1 MEYPI
6 LYSFIRCPYAMRAR
20 MALKLTN
27 TKCEIREVRLNNK
40 PKQMIDKSPKG
51 TVPVLVLQKKVID
64 ESNDII
70 EWALSSNNIFDGN
83 IDHDQINLTIN
94 LNVQNHL
101 ENILEDAIIKYDA
114 EASFGIILNVNNGEI
129 IAMTSLPDFDPNA
142 SYEQIADK
150 MRPINKFNRNTLG
163 VYEFGSVMKIFTTA
177 IGIEENIFHP
187 NSKLIRNIV
196 GGTSNIPKR
205 YPTIINAH
213 TNKKISV
220 KVLVIN

>member
-83 IDHDQINLTIN
+83 IDHDQIDLTNNLIELFDSKFKYNLDRYKYATRYENIDKDKHKKECLEILIN
-94 LNVQNHL
+94 LENLISNEGWILGSKINKLDISILPFIRQFRIADIEWFDKQNKIKGVQK
-101 ENILEDAIIKYDA
+101 ILFNFLDSNLFKEVMYKYD
-114 EASFGIILNVNNGEI
+114 VW
-129 IAMTSLPDFDPNA
+129 
-142 SYEQIADK
+142 
-150 MRPINKFNRNTLG
+150 
-163 VYEFGSVMKIFTTA
+163 
-177 IGIEENIFHP
+177 EENAEPQFFP
-187 NSKLIRNIV
+187 
-196 GGTSNIPKR
+196 
-205 YPTIINAH
+205 
-213 TNKKISV
+213 
-220 KVLVIN
+220 

>member
-51 TVPVLVLQKKVID
+51 TVPVLVLQKEVID

-83 IDHDQINLTIN
+83 IDNDQIDLTNNLIELFDSKFKYNLDRYKYATRYENIDKDKHKKECLDILIN
-94 LNVQNHL
+94 LENLISNEGWILGSKINKLDISILPFIRQFRIADIEWFDKQNKIKGIQK
-101 ENILEDAIIKYDA
+101 ILFNFLDSNLFKEVMYKYD
-114 EASFGIILNVNNGEI
+114 VW
-129 IAMTSLPDFDPNA
+129 
-142 SYEQIADK
+142 
-150 MRPINKFNRNTLG
+150 
-163 VYEFGSVMKIFTTA
+163 
-177 IGIEENIFHP
+177 EENAEPQFFP
-187 NSKLIRNIV
+187 
-196 GGTSNIPKR
+196 
-205 YPTIINAH
+205 
-213 TNKKISV
+213 
-220 KVLVIN
+220 

>member
-51 TVPVLVLQKKVID
+51 TVPVLVLQKEVID

-83 IDHDQINLTIN
+83 IDHDQMDLTNNLIELFDSKFKYNLDRYKYATRYENVNKDKHKKECLEILINLENVISNEGWILGSKINKLDISILPFIRQFRIADIEWFDKQNTIQGVQKILFNFLNSN
-94 LNVQNHL
+94 LFKEVMH
-101 ENILEDAIIKYDA
+101 KYD
-114 EASFGIILNVNNGEI
+114 VW
-129 IAMTSLPDFDPNA
+129 
-142 SYEQIADK
+142 
-150 MRPINKFNRNTLG
+150 
-163 VYEFGSVMKIFTTA
+163 
-177 IGIEENIFHP
+177 EENAKPQFFPYI
-187 NSKLIRNIV
+187 NMSKNR
-196 GGTSNIPKR
+196 
-205 YPTIINAH
+205 
-213 TNKKISV
+213 
-220 KVLVIN
+220 

>member
-51 TVPVLVLQKKVID
+51 TVPVLVLEKKVID

-83 IDHDQINLTIN
+83 IDHDQIDLTNNLIELFDSKFKYNLDRYKYATRYENINKDKHKKECLEILIN
-94 LNVQNHL
+94 LENLISNEGWILGSKINKLDISILPFIRQFRIADIEWFDKQNKIKGIQK
-101 ENILEDAIIKYDA
+101 ILFNFLDSNLFKEVMYKYD
-114 EASFGIILNVNNGEI
+114 VW
-129 IAMTSLPDFDPNA
+129 
-142 SYEQIADK
+142 
-150 MRPINKFNRNTLG
+150 
-163 VYEFGSVMKIFTTA
+163 
-177 IGIEENIFHP
+177 EENAEPQFFP
-187 NSKLIRNIV
+187 
-196 GGTSNIPKR
+196 
-205 YPTIINAH
+205 
-213 TNKKISV
+213 
-220 KVLVIN
+220 

>member
-51 TVPVLVLQKKVID
+51 TVPVLVLEKKVID

-83 IDHDQINLTIN
+83 IDHDQIDLTNNLIELFDSKFKYNLDRYKYATRYENINKDKHKKECLEILIN
-94 LNVQNHL
+94 LENVISNEGWILGSKINKLDISILPFIRQFRIADIEWFDKQNKIKGIQK
-101 ENILEDAIIKYDA
+101 ILFNFLDSNLFKEVMYKYD
-114 EASFGIILNVNNGEI
+114 VW
-129 IAMTSLPDFDPNA
+129 
-142 SYEQIADK
+142 
-150 MRPINKFNRNTLG
+150 
-163 VYEFGSVMKIFTTA
+163 
-177 IGIEENIFHP
+177 EENAEPQFFP
-187 NSKLIRNIV
+187 
-196 GGTSNIPKR
+196 
-205 YPTIINAH
+205 
-213 TNKKISV
+213 
-220 KVLVIN
+220 

>member
-51 TVPVLVLQKKVID
+51 TVPVLVLQKEVID

-83 IDHDQINLTIN
+83 IDHDQIDLTNNLIELFDSKFKYNLDRYKYATRYENINKDKHKKECLEILIN
-94 LNVQNHL
+94 LENVISNEGWILGSKINKLDISILPFIRQFRIADIEWFDKQNKIKGVQK
-101 ENILEDAIIKYDA
+101 ILFNFLDSNLFKEVMYKYD
-114 EASFGIILNVNNGEI
+114 VW
-129 IAMTSLPDFDPNA
+129 
-142 SYEQIADK
+142 
-150 MRPINKFNRNTLG
+150 
-163 VYEFGSVMKIFTTA
+163 
-177 IGIEENIFHP
+177 EENAEPQFFP
-187 NSKLIRNIV
+187 
-196 GGTSNIPKR
+196 
-205 YPTIINAH
+205 
-213 TNKKISV
+213 
-220 KVLVIN
+220 

>member
-51 TVPVLVLQKKVID
+51 TVPVLVLQKEVID

-83 IDHDQINLTIN
+83 IDNDQIDLTNNLIELFDSKFKYNLDRYKYATRYENIDKDKHKMECLDILIN
-94 LNVQNHL
+94 LENVISNKEWILGSKINKLDISILPFIRQFRIADIEWFDKQNKIKGIQK
-101 ENILEDAIIKYDA
+101 ILFNFLDSNLFKEVMYKYD
-114 EASFGIILNVNNGEI
+114 VW
-129 IAMTSLPDFDPNA
+129 
-142 SYEQIADK
+142 
-150 MRPINKFNRNTLG
+150 
-163 VYEFGSVMKIFTTA
+163 
-177 IGIEENIFHP
+177 EENAEPQFFP
-187 NSKLIRNIV
+187 
-196 GGTSNIPKR
+196 
-205 YPTIINAH
+205 
-213 TNKKISV
+213 KKIS
-220 KVLVIN
+220 KNR

>member
-51 TVPVLVLQKKVID
+51 TVPVLVLQKEVID

-83 IDHDQINLTIN
+83 IDNDQIDLTNNLIELFDSKFKYNLDRYKYATRYENIDKDKHKMECLDILIN
-94 LNVQNHL
+94 LENVISNK
-101 ENILEDAIIKYDA
+101 EWILGSKINKLDISILPFIRQFRIADIEWFDKQSKIKGIQKILFNFLDSNLFKEVMYKYD
-114 EASFGIILNVNNGEI
+114 VW
-129 IAMTSLPDFDPNA
+129 
-142 SYEQIADK
+142 
-150 MRPINKFNRNTLG
+150 
-163 VYEFGSVMKIFTTA
+163 
-177 IGIEENIFHP
+177 EENAEPQFFP
-187 NSKLIRNIV
+187 
-196 GGTSNIPKR
+196 
-205 YPTIINAH
+205 
-213 TNKKISV
+213 
-220 KVLVIN
+220 

>member
-51 TVPVLVLQKKVID
+51 TVPVLVLQKEVID

-83 IDHDQINLTIN
+83 IDNDQIDLTNNLIELFDSKFKYNLDRYKYATRYENIDKDKHKMECLDILIN
-94 LNVQNHL
+94 LENVISNKEWILGSKINKLDISILPFIRQFRIADIEWFDKQNKIKGIQK
-101 ENILEDAIIKYDA
+101 ILFNFLDSSLFKEVMYKYD
-114 EASFGIILNVNNGEI
+114 VW
-129 IAMTSLPDFDPNA
+129 
-142 SYEQIADK
+142 
-150 MRPINKFNRNTLG
+150 
-163 VYEFGSVMKIFTTA
+163 
-177 IGIEENIFHP
+177 EENAEPQFFP
-187 NSKLIRNIV
+187 
-196 GGTSNIPKR
+196 
-205 YPTIINAH
+205 
-213 TNKKISV
+213 
-220 KVLVIN
+220 

>member
-83 IDHDQINLTIN
+83 MDHDQIDLTNNLIELFDSKFKYNLDRYKYATRYENIDKDKHKMECLDILIN
-94 LNVQNHL
+94 LENVISNKEWILGSKINKLDISILPFIRQFRIADIEWFDKQNKIKGIQK
-101 ENILEDAIIKYDA
+101 ILFNFLDSNLFKEVMYKYD
-114 EASFGIILNVNNGEI
+114 VW
-129 IAMTSLPDFDPNA
+129 
-142 SYEQIADK
+142 
-150 MRPINKFNRNTLG
+150 
-163 VYEFGSVMKIFTTA
+163 
-177 IGIEENIFHP
+177 EENAEPQFFP
-187 NSKLIRNIV
+187 
-196 GGTSNIPKR
+196 
-205 YPTIINAH
+205 
-213 TNKKISV
+213 
-220 KVLVIN
+220 

>member
-51 TVPVLVLQKKVID
+51 TVPVLVLEKKVID

-83 IDHDQINLTIN
+83 IDHDQINLTNNLIELFDSKFKYNLDRYKYATRYENIDKDKHKKECLEILIN
-94 LNVQNHL
+94 LENLISNEEWILGSKINKLDISILPFIRQFRIADIEWFDKQNKIKGVQK
-101 ENILEDAIIKYDA
+101 ILFNFLDSNLFKEVMYKYD
-114 EASFGIILNVNNGEI
+114 VW
-129 IAMTSLPDFDPNA
+129 
-142 SYEQIADK
+142 
-150 MRPINKFNRNTLG
+150 
-163 VYEFGSVMKIFTTA
+163 
-177 IGIEENIFHP
+177 EENAKPQFFP
-187 NSKLIRNIV
+187 
-196 GGTSNIPKR
+196 
-205 YPTIINAH
+205 
-213 TNKKISV
+213 
-220 KVLVIN
+220 

>member
-51 TVPVLVLQKKVID
+51 TVPVLVLEKKVID

-83 IDHDQINLTIN
+83 IDHDQIDLTNNLIELFDSKFKYNLDRYKYATRYENIDKDKHKKECLEILIN
-94 LNVQNHL
+94 LENLISNEGWILGSKINKLDISILPFIRQFRIADIEWFDKQNKIKGIQK
-101 ENILEDAIIKYDA
+101 ILFNFLDSNLFKEVMYKYD
-114 EASFGIILNVNNGEI
+114 VW
-129 IAMTSLPDFDPNA
+129 
-142 SYEQIADK
+142 
-150 MRPINKFNRNTLG
+150 
-163 VYEFGSVMKIFTTA
+163 
-177 IGIEENIFHP
+177 EENAEPQFFP
-187 NSKLIRNIV
+187 
-196 GGTSNIPKR
+196 
-205 YPTIINAH
+205 
-213 TNKKISV
+213 
-220 KVLVIN
+220 

>member
-51 TVPVLVLQKKVID
+51 TVPVLVLQKEVID

-83 IDHDQINLTIN
+83 IDHDQIDLTNNLIELFDSKFKYNLDRYKYATRYENINKDKHKKECLEILIN
-94 LNVQNHL
+94 L
-101 ENILEDAIIKYDA
+101 ENLISNEEWFLGSKINKLDISILPFIRQFRIADIEWFDKQSKIKGIQKILFNFLDSNLFKDVMCKYDVWKENA
-114 EASFGIILNVNNGEI
+114 EPQFF
-129 IAMTSLPDFDPNA
+129 P
-142 SYEQIADK
+142 
-150 MRPINKFNRNTLG
+150 
-163 VYEFGSVMKIFTTA
+163 
-177 IGIEENIFHP
+177 
-187 NSKLIRNIV
+187 
-196 GGTSNIPKR
+196 
-205 YPTIINAH
+205 
-213 TNKKISV
+213 
-220 KVLVIN
+220 